1 MSNTTISPENDTAR
15 AELAAFKNRLGL
27 ESYSYSVGSNWTIAS
42 SLCHLAFWDRRA
54 LLLLENWQRSGRVET
69 SRLDSESVDSINQSL
84 NLIALQV
91 PGPAAMSLAL
101 ESATAVDAFVDE
113 IKDELAEKIK
123 KGGFECFL
131 RRSLHRREHL
141 QKMHAVLDDKLS

>member
-1 MSNTTISPENDTAR
+1 MTNVPISLENDAAR
-15 AELAAFKNRLGL
+15 EELKELGNRLDP
-27 ESYSYSVGSNWTIAS
+27 EAYSYSMGSSWTLAS

-54 LLLLENWQRSGRVET
+54 LFLLEQWEQSGTVET
-69 SRLDSESVDSINQSL
+69 TRLESRSVDSINHAV

-101 ESATAVDAFVDE
+101 ESAAAVDSFLE
-113 IKDELAEKIK
+113 TMKEELAEKIREA
-123 KGGFECFL
+123 GFERFL

-141 QKMHAVLDDKLS
+141 RKIYSVLDSK